1 MNDRHLEQAVLAA
14 AIVIMF
20 GLSLWLQI
28 NFLKPK
34 LHQTTPVISHEP
46 DYEIHGFTATGR
58 DINGVAY
65 VLVGKTLKHFPD
77 NSSTP
82 GSELEGLRL
91 DQYDQNN
98 LVRTTFSDSGRMSE
112 DGTKILLWG
121 NVRVTQ
127 ETTGNA
133 PGGSVTSAD
142 RMTIKLR

>member
-1 MNDRHLEQAVLAA
+1 MADRHLEQAVLVA
-14 AIVIMF
+14 AIAVMI

-46 DYEIHGFTATGR
+46 DYYMHKFTATGR
-58 DINGVAY
+58 DTNGIAY
-65 VLVGKTLKHFPD
+65 VLVGKNLKHFPD

-82 GSELEGLRL
+82 GSLLEDLRL

-98 LVRTTFSDSGRMSE
+98 LVRTTSSDSGWIYE
-112 DGTKILLWG
+112 DGTKILLQG
-121 NVRVTQ
+121 NVQVTQ
-127 ETTGNA
+127 GATDTA
-133 PGGSVTSAD
+133 VGSVTSTD